1 MNTAYTNQ
9 TLINAFFAAGKSLNV
24 NDPWKDLVERAGLDW
39 LANDRNALYEGTNP
53 EQLPN
58 LSEDEKKAV
67 ESWLDV
73 LSPAAPHAP
82 EALPL
87 PLVPASADGKPFREE
102 HPELYQAWCKHI
114 QQGLDNNNVMFR
126 QILEGF
132 MNPYWT
138 TVWMYRILFGV
149 GVASFLVSAYLG
161 VRNGAS
167 AGAVFFGGL
176 SMVSLLTY
184 FVSRPLQA
192 LEENLQFIT
201 WLGVSYN
208 TYWTRLLYTM
218 NSATAQSEIEQ
229 TTDDAIEKI
238 KELMGTQ
245 TERSK
250 NRIGL
255 R

>member
-9 TLINAFFAAGKSLNV
+9 TLINAFFAAGKSLKL
-24 NDPWKDLVERAGLDW
+24 NDPWTDLVERAGLDW
-39 LANDRNALYEGTNP
+39 LVNDRNALYQGTPP

-58 LSEDEKKAV
+58 LDDTEKKEV
-67 ESWLDV
+67 TNWLDV
-73 LSPAAPHAP
+73 LTGAAPHLP

-87 PLVPASADGKPFREE
+87 PIVPETPSGKPFREE
-102 HPELYQAWCKHI
+102 HPELYEAWRKHI
-114 QQGLDNNNVMFR
+114 EQGLNNNNVMFK

-149 GVASFLVSAYLG
+149 GIASFVVSAYLG
-161 VRNGAS
+161 VRDGTS
-167 AGAVFFGGL
+167 GGTLFFGGL
-176 SMVSLLTY
+176 SIVSLLTY

-218 NSATAQSEIEQ
+218 NSQTAQSEIEQ
-229 TTDDAIEKI
+229 TTNDAIAKI
-238 KELMGTQ
+238 KELMSAQ
-245 TERSK
+245 AERSK
-250 NRIGL
+250 HRFGL

>member
-24 NDPWKDLVERAGLDW
+24 SDPWKDLVERAGLDW
-39 LANDRNALYEGTNP
+39 LANDRNAVYQGTDP

-73 LSPAAPHAP
+73 LSPAAPHTP

-102 HPELYQAWCKHI
+102 HPELYEAWCKHI
-114 QQGLDNNNVMFR
+114 EQGLNNNNVMFR

-149 GVASFLVSAYLG
+149 GIASFLVSAYLG
-161 VRNGAS
+161 VRSGAS
-167 AGAVFFGGL
+167 TGAVFFGGL

-184 FVSRPLQA
+184 FVSHPLQA

-218 NSATAQSEIEQ
+218 NSQTAQSEIEQ

-245 TERSK
+245 TARSK
-250 NRIGL
+250 NRMGL